1 LEANHVAELD
11 SIRKSEQEKVD
22 SLHHRLGEVDEQC
35 QKLRSEMTAQSKVLT
50 ETSKR
55 WVTEISALDRGMV
68 GNLLLLRV
76 LTSLA
81 GFRLVA
87 GDRDSVASWR
97 PEKLRIS
104 PASGWRRVA
113 FVCWL
118 APG

>member
-1 LEANHVAELD
+1 LEANHIAELD

-35 QKLRSEMTAQSKVLT
+35 QKLHSEMTAQSKVLT

-55 WVTEISALDRGMV
+55 WVAEISALDRGMA

-81 GFRLVA
+81 GFRLA
-87 GDRDSVASWR
+87 ALLPTGGWKR
-97 PEKLRIS
+97 LRIS
-104 PASGWRRVA
+104 PASGCQQTS

-118 APG
+118 VPC